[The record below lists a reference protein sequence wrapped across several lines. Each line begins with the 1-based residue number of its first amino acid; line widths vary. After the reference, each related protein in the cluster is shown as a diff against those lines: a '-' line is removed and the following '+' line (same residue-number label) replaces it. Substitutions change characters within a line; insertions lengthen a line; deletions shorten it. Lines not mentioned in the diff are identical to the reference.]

1 MHSLSVR
8 DGNLPACTD
17 TVDAT
22 KERATLVRE
31 TERARLGNPQGEGL
45 VVDQTGHARCDGHE
59 REGHSVRRGADIEY
73 LHHHTDAGL
82 GHRVLAPWR
91 CSDARRAP
99 AFLTEMRG
107 SEVHR
112 GVTDV
117 RTAAPT
123 VACHSLMP
131 EEADLRGGDQRE
143 GARLQRAV
151 HVNAVNT
158 VARSAPVAAPLLLGF
173 PLTPP
178 GARSIGVKHGLC
190 RQRERAGRRRLRS
203 ATGAPLAQNDK
214 SPTTATRF
222 RSSAPGQDL

>member
-1 MHSLSVR
+1 
-8 DGNLPACTD
+8 
-17 TVDAT
+17 
-22 KERATLVRE
+22 
-31 TERARLGNPQGEGL
+31 
-45 VVDQTGHARCDGHE
+45 
-59 REGHSVRRGADIEY
+59 
-73 LHHHTDAGL
+73 
-82 GHRVLAPWR
+82 
-91 CSDARRAP
+91 
-99 AFLTEMRG
+99 MRG
-107 SEVHR
+107 FEVHG

-117 RTAAPT
+117 RTAAVT
-123 VACHSLMP
+123 VACYSLMP

-143 GARLQRAV
+143 GASLQRAV

-158 VARSAPVAAPLLLGF
+158 VARSARVAAPLLLGF

-222 RSSAPGQDL
+222 RSSAPGQDQLDLHPVCEG